1 MDGMEEEALIFSQSS
16 STAKDWVTLLCDSSR
31 TGGLGIQALRAPKRA
46 RWRLHVG
53 NSVRSAPIFRGET
66 LYVASL
72 SGGLHAID
80 VQSGRTRWTF
90 LAGDQI
96 HSTPSFCGNMVLFGC
111 DDGKVYAVDDNT
123 GTKVWEAAA
132 RSEEHTSELQSPCN
146 LVCRLLLEKK
156 KKRAICNVIRY
167 KTSTLHRQQDYDC
180 TRSLL
185 HTQLF

>member
-1 MDGMEEEALIFSQSS
+1 MDDMEEEALILSQNFR
-16 STAKDWVTLLCDSSR
+16 TEKDWVTLLCDSSR
-31 TGGLGIQALRAPKRA
+31 TGGLGIRALKAPKRA
-46 RWRLHVG
+46 RWQLHVG

-80 VQSGRTRWTF
+80 VQSGRTRWKF

-132 RSEEHTSELQSPCN
+132 SAEIWASPTVRSAVVYFGSADGWRC
-146 LVCRLLLEKK
+146 LL
-156 KKRAICNVIRY
+156 RFTRTAVAV
-167 KTSTLHRQQDYDC
+167 C
-180 TRSLL
+180 TRS
-185 HTQLF
+185 TPAIC